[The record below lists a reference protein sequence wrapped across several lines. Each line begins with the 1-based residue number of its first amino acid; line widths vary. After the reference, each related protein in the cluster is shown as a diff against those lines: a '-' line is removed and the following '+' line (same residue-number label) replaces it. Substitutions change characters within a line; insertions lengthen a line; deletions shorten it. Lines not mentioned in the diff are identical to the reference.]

1 MIFRKPAVHCTLL
14 TTYGVDLYIIKK
26 ENELSDNRQ
35 AVEQMKQE
43 NVDKMVSKIINDVLR
58 SDCSTEEGKKTIIR
72 KYFETDKKQI
82 VNQDGRLIEEAVKLF
97 KFLGLGTSPKQPGE
111 TDLEVDPA
119 ETEGDPAETEGDQA
133 ETAKESSSK
142 IPNGSRSRET
152 SSPWEEP
159 R

>member
-1 MIFRKPAVHCTLL
+1 
-14 TTYGVDLYIIKK
+14 
-26 ENELSDNRQ
+26 
-35 AVEQMKQE
+35 MKQE
-43 NVDKMVSKIINDVLR
+43 NVDKMVSKIINDVLK

-97 KFLGLGTSPKQPGE
+97 KFSGLGTSPKQPGE
-111 TDLEVDPA
+111 TDLEGDPA
-119 ETEGDPAETEGDQA
+119 ETEGDPAETEGDPEETEGDPA

-152 SSPWEEP
+152 SSP
-159 R
+159 